1 MKRRH
6 EPRILIYSQDGL
18 GLGHMRR
25 TSLLAAEF
33 IRQVPGA
40 SALTLSDSPLGQ
52 FFATSPGHDFLKLP
66 SIRKAGPGEWE
77 AVSLSSSFPDVLD
90 LRSRIIVS
98 AIRGFEPDVVL
109 VDHMPH
115 GAMGELVPALR
126 KVRSDR
132 MRVVLGLRD
141 ILDAPEIVRRRWTAE
156 GAYEALE
163 EFYDEVLVYGSRDVL
178 DVSEEYAWPKSL
190 ALRPTYCGYVC
201 EEPHRRARRLSAVP
215 VESDPARPTVLVVAG
230 GGGDAHRML
239 SSVLGAAESVHA
251 STSAEFLVVTGPFM
265 PTADVQALQ
274 RQAADLTMVEVRRR
288 IRGRGRMARA
298 DLVVAMAGY
307 NTTVELLNAG
317 TPTLLIPR
325 TGPSAEQRTRARLFA
340 DREWVRWIDPDHLE
354 PDVVAAAIVRALR
367 KPVAPSL
374 GPDLGGRATAVSHL
388 TRHLGILPDAD
399 LTSVAT

>member
-25 TSLLAAEF
+25 TSLLATEF
-33 IRQVPGA
+33 LRQVPGA

-126 KVRSDR
+126 KVRTDR

-163 EFYDEVLVYGSRDVL
+163 EYYDEVLVYGSRDVL

-201 EEPHRRARRLSAVP
+201 EKPHRRARRLNAVP
-215 VESDPARPTVLVVAG
+215 VESAGPRPTVLVVAG

-239 SSVLGAAESVHA
+239 SSVLDAAASVHA
-251 STSAEFLVVTGPFM
+251 ETCAKFLFVTGPFM
-265 PTADVQALQ
+265 PAADVQALQ
-274 RQAADLTMVEVRRR
+274 RQAARLPMVEVRRR

-325 TGPSAEQRTRARLFA
+325 SGPSAEQRTRARLFA
-340 DREWVRWIDPDHLE
+340 DRDWVRWLEPDHLE
-354 PDVVAAAIVRALR
+354 PDVVARAIVTGLR
-367 KPVAPSL
+367 HPLAPSES
-374 GPDLGGRATAVSHL
+374 PDLQGRATAVSHL
-388 TRHLGILPDAD
+388 TRHLGIMPDVD
-399 LTSVAT
+399 LESVAT